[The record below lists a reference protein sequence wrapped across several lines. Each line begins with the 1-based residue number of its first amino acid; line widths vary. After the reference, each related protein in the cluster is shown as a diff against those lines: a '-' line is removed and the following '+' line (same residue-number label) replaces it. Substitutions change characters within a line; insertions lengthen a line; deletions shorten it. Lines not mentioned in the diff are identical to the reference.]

1 MKLGYG
7 HPARLRYE
15 TTIARVESFDELNP
29 KLVKLVREKLPI
41 YEFTPNECDEPNM
54 TSILYFKKHFESYLK
69 GETFPIEETQ

>member
-15 TTIARVESFDELNP
+15 TTISRVQSFEQLNS

-41 YEFTPNECDEPNM
+41 YEFTPDECDEPNT
-54 TSILYFKKHFESYLK
+54 TSILYFKRHFESYLR
-69 GETFPIEETQ
+69 GEIFPIEEVV